1 MKIYFNKVAFSLLTY
16 VNNHDKII
24 ATDEEVRAMKV
35 GYARVS
41 TKEQNEARQIR
52 AFEELGIEKIY
63 LDKQSGKTA
72 ERPQLKEMLG
82 FIREGDI
89 VTVES
94 ISRIARNTKDLLTIV
109 ETINSKGAEFVSRK
123 ESLDTRT
130 PTGKFML
137 TVFGAMAELEREYIL
152 SRPAEGI
159 ALAKENHKF
168 KGKPKMT
175 IDEDAFRRE
184 CKRWRNGDQTATEAM
199 KRLNLKPNTFYR
211 RVKDMGV

>member
-1 MKIYFNKVAFSLLTY
+1 
-16 VNNHDKII
+16 
-24 ATDEEVRAMKV
+24 MKV

-52 AFEELGIEKIY
+52 AFEELGIEKVF
-63 LDKQSGKTA
+63 LDKQSGKDA
-72 ERPQLKEMLG
+72 DRPQLKEMLS

-89 VTVES
+89 ITVES
-94 ISRIARNTKDLLTIV
+94 ISRIARNTKDLLTII

-123 ESLDTRT
+123 EALDTRI

-152 SRPAEGI
+152 GRQAEGI
-159 ALAKENHKF
+159 AIAKEQGKF

-175 IDEDAFRRE
+175 IDEELLRKE
-184 CKRWRNGDQTATEAM
+184 CKRWRNGQQTATETM
-199 KRLNLKPNTFYR
+199 KKMGLKPNTFYR
-211 RVKDMGV
+211 RVQEMGL